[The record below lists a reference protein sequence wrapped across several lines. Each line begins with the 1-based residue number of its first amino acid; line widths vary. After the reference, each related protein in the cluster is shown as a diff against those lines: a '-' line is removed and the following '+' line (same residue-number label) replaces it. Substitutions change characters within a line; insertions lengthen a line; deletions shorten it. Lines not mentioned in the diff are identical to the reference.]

1 MRQRNQK
8 LQDMIYLTLKV
19 LRHSLCKN
27 RKVAEE
33 TNKEIVFTKPRDL
46 YNRHERLK
54 IGLERVNGLPN
65 PDKDDILKHVQY
77 LTDNR
82 RAALTILRNISV
94 LIT

>member
-1 MRQRNQK
+1 M
-8 LQDMIYLTLKV
+8 
-19 LRHSLCKN
+19 
-27 RKVAEE
+27 AEE
-33 TNKEIVFTKPRDL
+33 TNKEIE
-46 YNRHERLK
+46 YNRHDRLI

-94 LIT
+94 LITLREKLGKPFR

>member
-1 MRQRNQK
+1 
-8 LQDMIYLTLKV
+8 MIYLTLKV

-94 LIT
+94 LITLREKLGKPFR